1 MTTEDKREPPAPPA
15 APGRLLSLRQVPN
28 LVTILR
34 VALVGPAAW
43 FLWQDQVGYALG
55 LIAVAG
61 LSDAVDGELAR
72 RFNWRT
78 RFGAIADPTADKLLV
93 VVIFAVL
100 AIQGHLPLW
109 LLTVVVLRDVVI
121 VSGALT
127 YRRLFGHLDI
137 EPTLLSK
144 MNTGSQVVM
153 LILLLMART
162 GVEPLATIC
171 AAIVVPAG
179 FVFVGAFSVISGTQY
194 VIVWSR
200 RAKLAARRQQIVG
213 ALNRPSH
220 GIAPP
225 PPPEGST

>member
-1 MTTEDKREPPAPPA
+1 MTTDDKREA
-15 APGRLLSLRQVPN
+15 AAAERLFSLRQVPN

-34 VALVGPAAW
+34 IALVAPAAW
-43 FLWQDQVGYALG
+43 FLWHDQVGYALG

-61 LSDAVDGELAR
+61 VSDAVDGELAR

-93 VVIFAVL
+93 VVVFAVL

-109 LLTVVVLRDVVI
+109 LLAVVVLRDVVI

-144 MNTGSQVVM
+144 VNTGSQVVM
-153 LILLLMART
+153 LILLLVART
-162 GVEPLATIC
+162 GVEPLAAVC
-171 AAIVVPAG
+171 AFIVAPTG
-179 FVFVGAFSVISGTQY
+179 FVLVGAFSVISGTQY
-194 VIVWSR
+194 VVVWSR
-200 RAKLAARRQQIVG
+200 RAKLAARRQQIID
-213 ALNRPSH
+213 
-220 GIAPP
+220 GIHRSGRSA
-225 PPPEGST
+225 

>member
-1 MTTEDKREPPAPPA
+1 MTNDDKREA
-15 APGRLLSLRQVPN
+15 AAAERLFSLRQVPN

-34 VALVGPAAW
+34 IALVAPAAW
-43 FLWQDQVGYALG
+43 FLWHDQVGYALG

-61 LSDAVDGELAR
+61 VSDAVDGELAR

-93 VVIFAVL
+93 VVVFAVL

-109 LLTVVVLRDVVI
+109 LLAVVVLRDVVI

-144 MNTGSQVVM
+144 INTGSQVVM
-153 LILLLMART
+153 LILLLVART
-162 GVEPLATIC
+162 GVEPLATVC
-171 AAIVVPAG
+171 AFIVAPAG
-179 FVFVGAFSVISGTQY
+179 FVLVGAFSVISGTQY
-194 VIVWSR
+194 VVVWSR
-200 RAKLAARRQQIVG
+200 RAKLASRRQQIID
-213 ALNRPSH
+213 
-220 GIAPP
+220 GIHRT
-225 PPPEGST
+225 GSTP

>member
-1 MTTEDKREPPAPPA
+1 MTTDDKREA
-15 APGRLLSLRQVPN
+15 AAAERLLSLRQVPN

-34 VALVGPAAW
+34 IALVAPAAW
-43 FLWQDQVGYALG
+43 FLWHDQVGYALG

-61 LSDAVDGELAR
+61 VSDAVDGELAR

-93 VVIFAVL
+93 VVVFAVL

-109 LLTVVVLRDVVI
+109 LLAVVVLRDVVI

-144 MNTGSQVVM
+144 INTGSQVVM
-153 LILLLMART
+153 LILLLVART
-162 GVEPLATIC
+162 GVEPLATAC
-171 AAIVVPAG
+171 AFIVAPTG
-179 FVFVGAFSVISGTQY
+179 FVLVGAFSVISGTQY
-194 VIVWSR
+194 VVVWSR
-200 RAKLAARRQQIVG
+200 RAKLAARRQQIID
-213 ALNRPSH
+213 
-220 GIAPP
+220 GIHRSGRSP
-225 PPPEGST
+225 

>member
-1 MTTEDKREPPAPPA
+1 MTTDDKREA
-15 APGRLLSLRQVPN
+15 AAAERLLSLRQVPN

-34 VALVGPAAW
+34 IALVAPAAW
-43 FLWQDQVGYALG
+43 FLWHDQVGYALG

-61 LSDAVDGELAR
+61 VSDAVDGELAR

-93 VVIFAVL
+93 VVVFAVL

-109 LLTVVVLRDVVI
+109 LLAVVVLRDVVI

-144 MNTGSQVVM
+144 INTGSQVVM
-153 LILLLMART
+153 LILLLVART
-162 GVEPLATIC
+162 GVEPLATVC
-171 AAIVVPAG
+171 AFIVAPTG
-179 FVFVGAFSVISGTQY
+179 FVLVGAFSVISGTQY
-194 VIVWSR
+194 VVVWSR
-200 RAKLAARRQQIVG
+200 RAKLAARRQQIID
-213 ALNRPSH
+213 
-220 GIAPP
+220 GIHRSGRSA
-225 PPPEGST
+225 

>member
-1 MTTEDKREPPAPPA
+1 MTTDDKREA
-15 APGRLLSLRQVPN
+15 AAAERLFSLRQVPN

-34 VALVGPAAW
+34 IALVAPAAW
-43 FLWQDQVGYALG
+43 FLWHDQVGYALG

-61 LSDAVDGELAR
+61 VSDAVDGELAR

-93 VVIFAVL
+93 VVVFAVL

-109 LLTVVVLRDVVI
+109 LLAVVVLRDVVI

-144 MNTGSQVVM
+144 VNTGSQVVM

-162 GVEPLATIC
+162 GVEPLATVC
-171 AAIVVPAG
+171 AFIVAPTG
-179 FVFVGAFSVISGTQY
+179 FVLVGAFSVISGTQY
-194 VIVWSR
+194 VVVWSR
-200 RAKLAARRQQIVG
+200 RAKLAARRQQIID
-213 ALNRPSH
+213 
-220 GIAPP
+220 GIHRSGRSA
-225 PPPEGST
+225 